1 MRYLMGYSESFHPKF
16 KSDLKKIDK
25 TVSKEIKDKHLD
37 YILKNPMES
46 EFLKGKLSNLR
57 SYHFQKNGTQYR
69 IAYEVLEDD
78 EIIFHYMVA
87 TRENFY
93 KKLENRI

>member
-1 MRYLMGYSESFHPKF
+1 MAYSESFHPKF

-25 TVSKEIKDKHLD
+25 SVAKEIKEKHLD
-37 YILKNPMES
+37 LILKNPMET
-46 EFLKGKLSNLR
+46 ENLKGNLSHLH

-78 EIIFHYMVA
+78 EIVFHYMVA

>member
-1 MRYLMGYSESFHPKF
+1 MGYSESFHPKF

-25 TVSKEIKDKHLD
+25 SVAQEIKEKHLD
-37 YILKNPMES
+37 TILENPMES
-46 EFLKGKLSNLR
+46 DSLKGKLSNLR
-57 SYHFQKNGTQYR
+57 SYHFQKNSTQYR
-69 IAYEVLEDD
+69 IAYEIFEDD

>member
-1 MRYLMGYSESFHPKF
+1 MEYSESFHPKF

-25 TVSKEIKDKHLD
+25 SVAKSIKDEHLNI
-37 YILKNPMES
+37 ILENPREAEM
-46 EFLKGKLSNLR
+46 LKGKLSHLH

-69 IAYEVLEDD
+69 IAYEILEDD
-78 EIIFHYMVA
+78 KVIFHYMVA

-93 KKLENRI
+93 KKLDNRV